1 MTISVIMSVYNGEN
15 YLKKSI
21 KSILDQS
28 FRDFEFLIID
38 DGSNDRSAKIIEDF
52 AKLDSRI
59 SFFSQKNIGLTKSLN
74 QLALMSK
81 NEFIARI
88 DADDVSER
96 NRLLEQFKFLS
107 KNHNYSIVGSNANL
121 ISEHGKFIKRTNL
134 FKSNFF
140 LKKRLSFS
148 NTFIHSSIM
157 FRKSKFLEAGKY
169 DESFIYAQDYDLWL
183 RMSVLKDSKFKNF
196 KKSLVNL
203 RVHKNSISHNEKSLQ
218 NLCAMYASYRFKN
231 KSRKSFNKNNINN
244 LISGD
249 KFFLKIQ
256 NRYLF
261 LNQDI
266 DGLYMQ
272 LKRKFIFESFSLYL
286 LLMILKIKKNK

>member
-38 DGSNDRSAKIIEDF
+38 DGSNDKSAEIIEDF

-96 NRLLEQFKFLS
+96 SRLLEQFKFLS
-107 KNHNYSIVGSNANL
+107 KN
-121 ISEHGKFIKRTNL
+121 
-134 FKSNFF
+134 
-140 LKKRLSFS
+140 
-148 NTFIHSSIM
+148 
-157 FRKSKFLEAGKY
+157 
-169 DESFIYAQDYDLWL
+169 
-183 RMSVLKDSKFKNF
+183 
-196 KKSLVNL
+196 
-203 RVHKNSISHNEKSLQ
+203 
-218 NLCAMYASYRFKN
+218 
-231 KSRKSFNKNNINN
+231 
-244 LISGD
+244 
-249 KFFLKIQ
+249 
-256 NRYLF
+256 
-261 LNQDI
+261 
-266 DGLYMQ
+266 
-272 LKRKFIFESFSLYL
+272 
-286 LLMILKIKKNK
+286 